1 VETLLLWLLLELLEL
16 LELPMCRQLRPESTG
31 NRNHR
36 SKQKHMNT
44 TEAAMQHM
52 KQNKMENQ

>member
-1 VETLLLWLLLELLEL
+1 VETLLRLLLEL
-16 LELPMCRQLRPESTG
+16 LELPMCRQLRPESTKG

-44 TEAAMQHM
+44 TEAAMKHM
-52 KQNKMENQ
+52 KQNKMENHVF